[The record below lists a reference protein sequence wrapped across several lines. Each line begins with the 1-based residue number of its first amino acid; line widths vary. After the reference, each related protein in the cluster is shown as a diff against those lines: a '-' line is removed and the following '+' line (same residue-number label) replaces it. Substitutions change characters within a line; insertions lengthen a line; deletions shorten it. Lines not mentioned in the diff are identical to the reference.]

1 MTEYVLDNFQWLVL
15 CSADT
20 PLSKV
25 KLGEIPQFLAR
36 QDYRPIYLMRCA
48 TRGM

>member
-1 MTEYVLDNFQWLVL
+1 L
-15 CSADT
+15 CSVDT

-25 KLGEIPQFLAR
+25 KLGEMGKFLAR
-36 QDYRPIYLMRCA
+36 QDYNPASLMRCV